1 MSKLLQLLKD
11 RKGAILYIV
20 FGVLTTLINWITYY
34 VFFDICRF
42 SNVIATIFAWL
53 FAIVFAFITNKIW
66 VFESKS
72 FETKRLVKEA
82 ASFLA
87 VRAATGLLDVVIMF
101 VSVDLLN
108 SNAYVWKILSN
119 VVIIISNYALSK
131 LIVFKKE
138 KRNTP

>member
-1 MSKLLQLLKD
+1 M
-11 RKGAILYIV
+11 
-20 FGVLTTLINWITYY
+20 F
-34 VFFDICRF
+34 FFDICRF

-66 VFESKS
+66 VFESKT

-138 KRNTP
+138 KRK

>member
-1 MSKLLQLLKD
+1 MSKLLQLLKE
-11 RKGAILYIV
+11 RKGGILYIV

-66 VFESKS
+66 VFESKT

-138 KRNTP
+138 KRK